1 MKLSPIS
8 ADKPRTVFREFQCKF
23 WRTVSQ
29 KNGTDDNVLLQK
41 SGKFNLFE
49 YEV

>member
-8 ADKPRTVFREFQCKF
+8 ADKPRTVFREFQCKL
-23 WRTVSQ
+23 WRTVIQ

>member
-23 WRTVSQ
+23 WRTVIQ

-41 SGKFNLFE
+41 NGKFNLFE